1 MATPRKSYYFF
12 QHAIKTWSLSQALLA
27 YGEDHLDATLFAL
40 YDLMLEDL
48 ETIEQKRTLKNAVQP
63 IMNEIKLI
71 QSMIKARDLHAAQ
84 ATQDQPAMI
93 GKLAENWT
101 IHGEVTQNIVQK
113 TETSTS
119 AKKSFQFVPP
129 MAPSVSIN
137 KPRLH
142 DDDQD
147 TLENL
152 VQIQV
157 NDKINPSVSS
167 EVYQEYCKNMDQQAA
182 NICLHTVPQ
191 AHEFLQ
197 TAMEQ
202 ELAGLPSW
210 LWAQSPEGCD
220 EEKKLFQVI
229 QLVLTDFYANCCR
242 PTPLLPLN
250 ERTPFIDHLVPV
262 IKCYNAVYKMLH
274 MQWGEKGFQSNKFIA
289 ICLPSEK
296 QFPKKL
302 VDGIGICVNDRAE
315 RMIVESSGEEDDDH
329 TVEDTLKIVEC
340 SIQCLKMDMANH
352 KYASFETF
360 RKRRVLGLQYIGDK
374 LSLLSTG
381 VLNKKEWSCVL
392 ERSAIIPR
400 TWRERKYWIKVFE
413 LLLRMNTLLQDQLSL
428 SDAIIDE
435 DTSSTISKEKTIKYI
450 YNDI

>member
-1 MATPRKSYYFF
+1 
-12 QHAIKTWSLSQALLA
+12 
-27 YGEDHLDATLFAL
+27 
-40 YDLMLEDL
+40 
-48 ETIEQKRTLKNAVQP
+48 
-63 IMNEIKLI
+63 MNEIKLI